1 MEKVRQLLDPHR
13 EELVAKAVEMAMA
26 GDGIALRLCLDRISP
41 PPRSESPPVRI
52 PGLAAGGSMSDKA
65 RAILAAA
72 GKALISP
79 DTATM
84 MLGAIAN
91 AAKIIEADELA
102 DRITALESK
111 TAT

>member
-1 MEKVRQLLDPHR
+1 
-13 EELVAKAVEMAMA
+13 
-26 GDGIALRLCLDRISP
+26 
-41 PPRSESPPVRI
+41 
-52 PGLAAGGSMSDKA
+52 MSDKA